1 MLDLEA
7 EGVHRIRAVVKNK
20 EGYSYVYK
28 TAYDARIAPDSQK
41 DTLAPIISAIGMN
54 LNDTFGPAKDKLNI
68 VTEGTSDY
76 IFLNTMAKI
85 LGIDTEKYAIIPA
98 VGASNCVHICSI
110 LQGWGCRY
118 IALFDY
124 DDAGVQSGGEY
135 MRTEMMFEYKC
146 QYCYLS
152 EVSQEDVDN
161 KTYKKSKYMIEDVV
175 TREEINNFCDKTGTS
190 KTIGKPLM
198 AKLMS
203 NAIELGTYEIG
214 AVCRENFRALF
225 ERIFSYFDEV

>member
-1 MLDLEA
+1 MGSL
-7 EGVHRIRAVVKNK
+7 
-20 EGYSYVYK
+20 S
-28 TAYDARIAPDSQK
+28 
-41 DTLAPIISAIGMN
+41 
-54 LNDTFGPAKDKLNI
+54 
-68 VTEGTSDY
+68 
-76 IFLNTMAKI
+76 
-85 LGIDTEKYAIIPA
+85 
-98 VGASNCVHICSI
+98 
-110 LQGWGCRY
+110 
-118 IALFDY
+118 
-124 DDAGVQSGGEY
+124 
-135 MRTEMMFEYKC
+135 KC

-175 TREEINNFCDKTGTS
+175 TREEINNFCNKTGTS

-214 AVCRENFRALF
+214 AVCRENFKALF